1 MPQTNKQTKNSQS
14 FKKHAKSLRELTKFN
29 IELKGDIEEILKDT
43 RAWGDKVAQE
53 LVLGKIN
60 VYRKAKRMG
69 EKFAREIT
77 D

>member
-1 MPQTNKQTKNSQS
+1 M
-14 FKKHAKSLRELTKFN
+14 KKHAKSLRELTKFN

-43 RAWGDKVAQE
+43 RAWADKVAQG
-53 LVLGKIN
+53 LLFGKID